1 MYATAVDERANRPPK
16 TRRFD
21 VTDVTTGNV
30 AEFARS
36 RLDGMDVRFE
46 RRPGRTHLVAEANR

>member
-1 MYATAVDERANRPPK
+1 MNATTADDRPNRPPK

-36 RLDGMDVRFE
+36 RLGGMDVRFE
-46 RRPGRTHLVAEANR
+46 RRPGRTHLVAEADR

>member
-1 MYATAVDERANRPPK
+1 MHAMAVDERTNRPPK

-21 VTDVTTGNV
+21 VTEVTTGNV

-46 RRPGRTHLVAEANR
+46 RRPGRTHLVAEADR